1 MSEPTRQTVEVY
13 PQRAGKT
20 SRQREHLR
28 SRPTSDG
35 GEKMV
40 SPQASA
46 IIAFGDHAADKL
58 VHSDLP
64 GVVIDFR

>member
-1 MSEPTRQTVEVY
+1 MGNQL
-13 PQRAGKT
+13 
-20 SRQREHLR
+20 SRTACR
-28 SRPTSDG
+28 T
-35 GEKMV
+35 
-40 SPQASA
+40 